1 MFCRCFQICADHV
14 ENSVDAANH
23 YKAVCRALVA
33 EAVELSTF
41 LDRIYDEREA
51 SFLPCCF
58 NQGSKWNGTDRNAFP
73 IRQLRRFHHSISACR
88 ISSA

>member
-1 MFCRCFQICADHV
+1 MCADHV

-41 LDRIYDEREA
+41 LEKIYDEREV
-51 SFLPCCF
+51 SFF
-58 NQGSKWNGTDRNAFP
+58 HVVSIKISE
-73 IRQLRRFHHSISACR
+73 IR
-88 ISSA
+88 